1 MTEKDVPEEFQ
12 KIMKDFYRD
21 ILTSFP
27 EYKDKLGPAEINFLT
42 GDDDGLIL
50 FSYWFQNLLM
60 IYHR

>member
-27 EYKDKLGPAEINFLT
+27 EYKDKLGDIAVGIVKRIHYLCRPYLR
-42 GDDDGLIL
+42 G
-50 FSYWFQNLLM
+50 
-60 IYHR
+60 